1 MIERIKSLLPQQYKD
16 APNLNKLLEVIASP
30 FNELKVVF
38 ADIKNLLDIENNS
51 GAQLDLIGEIV
62 VQKRNGLNDADYRK
76 LLRFKIKKN
85 SSKSRVDDIV
95 SILKFLTNGTRV
107 VYSDNPPASYTIYTD
122 GQTIPTNLRVEL
134 DKISAAGVSVIIYGT
149 VDGSKPIIFYDQL
162 DSLMEE
168 NLTDELGNNITNDNL
183 DQLTALVPN
192 AGLNQILLTNENG
205 DFIINENGDF
215 IAGEDFSQNTSIEN
229 ISSYDLFDGVRL
241 GVLETVNLTDE
252 FGNIMMTETGAIIQI
267 TTDNIISE
275 GKLVLTL

>member
-16 APNLNKLLEVIASP
+16 APNLNKLLEVILEPA
-30 FNELKVVF
+30 NELKVVF

-85 SSKSRVDDIV
+85 TSKATVEDIV

-107 VYSDNPPASYTIYTD
+107 VYSDNPPAAYTIYTN
-122 GQTIPTNLRVEL
+122 GQTIPANLRLEL
-134 DKISAAGVSVIIYGT
+134 DKISAAGVSVIVYGS
-149 VDGSKPIIFYDQL
+149 VDGSKPIIFYDEL
-162 DSLMEE
+162 NTLIEK
-168 NLTDELGNNITNDNL
+168 NLTDDLGNNITDENL
-183 DQLTALVPN
+183 DEIMVLVPN
-192 AGLNQILLTNENG
+192 TSGDQILLTFENG
-205 DFIINENGDF
+205 DFILDENGNF
-215 IAGEDFSQNTSIEN
+215 IADENFSQTALIEN

-241 GVLETVNLTDE
+241 GVLETVDLTDDL
-252 FGNIMMTETGAIIQI
+252 GNVFMTDTGATLQI

-275 GKLVLTL
+275 GKLVLAL